1 MGEYLSWRTIDFMSS
16 HLRITRCIIGA
27 YASFLGMAATCSLL
41 YPQVFDH
48 YAYGISTFGSVG
60 RTAPFFI
67 LGFLGTIICMA
78 VIAKEL
84 CKFERALPLRI
95 ALWAGIVFMAG
106 ILVTSVGAYSQWH
119 STYLVHVI
127 FASMLAISQTFIT
140 LWAVQQKGATVLDYG
155 LALGFIAIV
164 IISILP
170 LVGDIP
176 GFRSYPLR
184 EALAFVCAMGLMGR
198 ASLRAVDAGKS
209 TPVTPG
215 DTHIGHKANLAK

>member
-1 MGEYLSWRTIDFMSS
+1 MSS
-16 HLRITRCIIGA
+16 HLRIKRCIIGA
-27 YASFLGMAATCSLL
+27 YVSFLGMAVSCSLL
-41 YPQVFDH
+41 YPQVFKH
-48 YAYGISTFGSVG
+48 YVYGISTFGSVG
-60 RTAPFFI
+60 KTAGLFI

-84 CKFERALPLRI
+84 RKFERTLPLRA

-127 FASMLAISQTFIT
+127 FASMLAISQTLIT
-140 LWAVQQKGATVLDYG
+140 LWVIRQKEVTILDYG

-170 LVGDIP
+170 LVGHIP
-176 GFRSYPLR
+176 GLRSYPLR

-198 ASLRAVDAGKS
+198 ASLRVVDAG
-209 TPVTPG
+209 
-215 DTHIGHKANLAK
+215 